1 MFILRVPGYDFS
13 FSDHEAVEVG
23 LDVEEEEK
31 EEEGHHKKDEK
42 GHEVENAKYQLDQRD
57 QDDLRELV
65 TEALIKT
72 RKSQAFLLLLPL
84 VFLLPIGVICLFATS
99 SLPPWLI
106 ISLVFLSTSASC
118 FTVMLAVITFQQ
130 RIVAFSDV
138 IGRLN
143 C

>member
-23 LDVEEEEK
+23 LDVEEG
-31 EEEGHHKKDEK
+31 EEGHHKKDEK
-42 GHEVENAKYQLDQRD
+42 GHEVEKAKYQLDQRD

-72 RKSQAFLLLLPL
+72 RKSQAFLLPL

-118 FTVMLAVITFQQ
+118 FTVMLAMITFQQ

>member
-23 LDVEEEEK
+23 LDVEEGEM

-42 GHEVENAKYQLDQRD
+42 GHEVENAEYQLDQRD

-72 RKSQAFLLLLPL
+72 RKSQAFLLPL

-118 FTVMLAVITFQQ
+118 FTVMLAMITFQQ